1 MKRFPIFS
9 LILLLLCCACPSWAQ
24 PMYEN
29 QSRDTVTETSLKR
42 VDPTKNREPG
52 RVAAI
57 VDSSLMNFSEVSARQ
72 EMESRKIDTATEE
85 NLLVIDQVVAII
97 GTKMI
102 KLSDVE
108 QSLENM
114 RMSGMQVDEG
124 SRVQA
129 LESLMISSL
138 YELQAEEDSITIS
151 DNEVEQELEA
161 RLRYFISQI
170 GSREKLEEFYGK
182 TILQIKEEYREMI
195 RSSMIASRMEAKIT
209 ENVKVTPS
217 EVRRFFNSLPKDSI
231 PLIPLKFELQY
242 ITRKPKISLSEK
254 DIARE
259 QLQAIRDRIV
269 KGESFRS
276 LAALYS
282 QDPGSARKG
291 GELGY
296 GSRGE
301 WTSEFESMAFS
312 LPVGELSP
320 VFESQFGFHILE
332 VLDRKGDMA
341 SVRHILIR
349 PEAST
354 LDLMQAQR
362 ELDSVASLL
371 RQGEYTIEE
380 AVKMFSD
387 DAGLQ
392 GDGIYLSPMTRKPIY
407 TSEELEPMVFMSVQ
421 DLQEGE
427 NTNAL
432 PYQTA
437 DNQEAFRL
445 FYMKKRISPHRAS
458 LTSDYDVIYDM
469 ALAQAKTKAMKEWMS
484 NKIANTYVRV
494 MDMFKDSQF
503 SYRWKNL

>member
-1 MKRFPIFS
+1 MRKFPLFTVVF
-9 LILLLLCCACPSWAQ
+9 LLASCLSVFASVIHGPG
-24 PMYEN
+24 EG
-29 QSRDTVTETSLKR
+29 DTV
-42 VDPTKNREPG
+42 RERKG
-52 RVAAI
+52 RQRNSI
-57 VDSSLMNFSEVSARQ
+57 VQSTGNTPVSPIIDSSLVNFSKESARQ
-72 EMESRKIDTATEE
+72 ANVKIDTSHQEDI
-85 NLLVIDQVVAII
+85 VIVDQIVAII

-108 QSLENM
+108 RSLDNM
-114 RMSGMQVDEG
+114 RMSGQAVGPD
-124 SRVQA
+124 SRVEA
-129 LESLMISSL
+129 LESLMISAL
-138 YELQAEEDSITIS
+138 YELQADEDSIVIG
-151 DNEVEQELEA
+151 DAEVEAELEA
-161 RLRYFISQI
+161 RLRYFIGQI

-195 RSSMIASRMEAKIT
+195 RSSMIASRMESKIT

-217 EVRRFFNSLPKDSI
+217 EVRRFYNALPKDSI

-242 ITRKPKISLSEK
+242 ITKKPKISLSEK

-259 QLQAIRDRIV
+259 SLEVIRQRIV
-269 KGESFRS
+269 KGENFRS

-332 VLDRKGDMA
+332 VLDRKGDMV

-354 LDLMQAQR
+354 MDLVVAQR
-362 ELDSVASLL
+362 ELDSVAVLL
-371 RQGEYTIEE
+371 RDGVYTIGE
-380 AVKMFSD
+380 AVKLFSD

-392 GDGIYLSPMTRKPIY
+392 GDGIYLSPMTRKPSY
-407 TSEELEPMVFMSVQ
+407 TAEELEPMVYLSVQ

-432 PYQTA
+432 PFQTTE
-437 DNQEAFRL
+437 NQDAFRL
-445 FYMKKRISPHRAS
+445 FYMKRRTSPHRAT
-458 LTSDYDVIYDM
+458 LTTDYDVIYDM
-469 ALAQAKTKAMKEWMS
+469 AMEQARNKAMREWMA
-484 NKIANTYVRV
+484 NKISNTYVRV
-494 MDMFKDSQF
+494 LDMFKDSKF
-503 SYRWKNL
+503 SYRWKSL